1 VKRGVVFFCQLSND
15 AYDAR
20 AVRRE
25 SPRRAS
31 TTRLDSR
38 GERKNALVE
47 PPSDAHLFYPLAFI
61 TLPLSDARFF
71 FDASETDA
79 SSNSTQSGALSL
91 S

>member
-1 VKRGVVFFCQLSND
+1 VKRGVVFLSIVKRRLRC
-15 AYDAR
+15 AR
-20 AVRRE
+20 GEARNPATGVDDE
-25 SPRRAS
+25 
-31 TTRLDSR
+31 TRLAR
-38 GERKNALVE
+38 RKQNALVE